1 MTAQACEQIV
11 YLGKQYSMYSL
22 PIESYFALQP
32 TSPKFIRL
40 STDCWRGYLG
50 KWEVRGEKL
59 FLIEFNGF
67 AKDFNEINLITLF
80 PKQDEVFASWYTGVI
95 EIVSGKLIEYIHVGF
110 ESVYESSI
118 FLEFKEGFLI
128 KKVVINNEKSSNS
141 KANSNDL
148 FNKAKY
154 WSDEVED

>member
-11 YLGKQYSMYSL
+11 YLRKQYSMHSL
-22 PIESYFALQP
+22 PIEPYFAPQP
-32 TSPKFIRL
+32 DRPKFIRL
-40 STDCWRGYLG
+40 STDCWRGYFG
-50 KWEVRGEKL
+50 KWEIKGDKL

-67 AKDFNEINLITLF
+67 AKDFKEINLNTLF
-80 PKQDEVFASWYTGVI
+80 PNQDKVFASWYTGVI

-128 KKVVINNEKSSNS
+128 KKVVVNNEKSRNS
-141 KANSNDL
+141 KSDSNDL
-148 FNKAKY
+148 FFKY
-154 WSDEVED
+154 FSDEVED